1 MLLEVEIVEYP
12 GGKSIRVWQELVVSR
27 PGEGHDFSKFWNRL
41 IVSAC
46 RVSVVSLGWILFSYG
61 LQMDQEILMDQFEE
75 ISQTQIFV
83 LVRMFRIGIIYEGDA
98 TLTYINGLCD
108 ISILT

>member
-1 MLLEVEIVEYP
+1 
-12 GGKSIRVWQELVVSR
+12 
-27 PGEGHDFSKFWNRL
+27 
-41 IVSAC
+41 
-46 RVSVVSLGWILFSYG
+46 
-61 LQMDQEILMDQFEE
+61 MDQEILMDQFEE